1 MGNSGS
7 CNRYNSRFLTIG
19 YNKLI
24 MLYYTCSHARPFTSS
39 LAAMNTPRIHIQP
52 CAAGY
57 AYRIGSRSPLHVARR
72 DDCRSRL
79 YDDLHELYLT
89 ATGRRSIPAAREE
102 RLIQRVAKETACPS
116 VSPSAAYPTPQ
127 GDGAM
132 CQEPACTYLPTPD
145 GEEEWT
151 VEYDVEPARESIV
164 EAPPLRCRAGHPAYP
179 VVVEVVRADGSPIT
193 EAEWEAHIE
202 GLYTAARNDMRYV
215 EEPPARYAAQ
225 GPTYWQLVQV
235 VGREQGQSAVH
246 LIELG
251 ERAATPYWSN
261 LEPVRRVGPVR
272 PAEAA
277 RWAETRSRETA
288 RRMVWLPPRT
298 LHRAAWDRLART
310 VKPARAA

>member
-1 MGNSGS
+1 
-7 CNRYNSRFLTIG
+7 L
-19 YNKLI
+19 
-24 MLYYTCSHARPFTSS
+24 LYYTRSYAQPFTSS
-39 LAAMNTPRIHIQP
+39 LAAMNTLRIHIQP

-57 AYRIGSRSPLHVARR
+57 AYRIGSHPSLRIARR

-89 ATGRRSIPAAREE
+89 ATGRRSISAAREQ
-102 RLIQRVAKETACPS
+102 RLIQRVVELTARPS
-116 VSPSAAYPTPQ
+116 VSPSASYPVPQ

-151 VEYDVEPARESIV
+151 VEYDVEPARASIV

-179 VVVEVVRADGSPIT
+179 VVVEVMRSDGSPIT

-235 VGREQGQSAVH
+235 VGHVQGQSAVH
-246 LIELG
+246 LLELG
-251 ERAATPYWSN
+251 ERCATPYWSN

-277 RWAETRSRETA
+277 RWAETRSREKA
-288 RRMVWLPPRT
+288 QRMVWLPPRT
-298 LHRAAWDRLART
+298 LHRGAWDRLARAVT
-310 VKPARAA
+310 PARAA

>member
-1 MGNSGS
+1 
-7 CNRYNSRFLTIG
+7 
-19 YNKLI
+19 
-24 MLYYTCSHARPFTSS
+24 
-39 LAAMNTPRIHIQP
+39 
-52 CAAGY
+52 
-57 AYRIGSRSPLHVARR
+57 
-72 DDCRSRL
+72 
-79 YDDLHELYLT
+79 
-89 ATGRRSIPAAREE
+89 
-102 RLIQRVAKETACPS
+102 
-116 VSPSAAYPTPQ
+116 
-127 GDGAM
+127 M
-132 CQEPACTYLPTPD
+132 CQEPVCTYLPTPD

-235 VGREQGQSAVH
+235 VGREQGQGAVH

-251 ERAATPYWSN
+251 ERAATPYWGN

-298 LHRAAWDRLART
+298 LHRGAWDRLART
-310 VKPARAA
+310 VAPARAA